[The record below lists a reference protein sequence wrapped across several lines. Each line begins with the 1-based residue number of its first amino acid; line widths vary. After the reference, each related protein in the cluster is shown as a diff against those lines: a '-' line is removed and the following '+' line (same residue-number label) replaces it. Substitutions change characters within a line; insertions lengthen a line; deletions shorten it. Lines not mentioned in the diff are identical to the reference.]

1 MDKFRALTAF
11 IQVVESNSFAKAAKE
26 LNLSPPSITRAV
38 NLLEE
43 EIGTRLLV
51 RTTRALSLTES
62 GRHFFSD
69 ARRILSEL
77 EAAEAAARGY
87 HAEAQGE
94 LRITAPVMFG
104 RLVITPLLGE
114 FLNAQPRVTAQ
125 TLFVD
130 RNVDLLEEG
139 LDVGIRIGHLTDSSQ
154 IARLCGY
161 VRRICV
167 ATPGYLKDHG
177 IPSSPDQLGKHQII
191 QSTSVSSSE
200 NWEFAV
206 GGKSKPVRIVPAVAM
221 NTNDSVIDLCARGFG
236 IAGVLSYQVA
246 NQVENGTLVEVL
258 EEFSVSPLPVHIIH
272 HEGRTVSG
280 KVRAF
285 VDFAH
290 ERLRDH
296 KSLMQ

>member
-26 LNLSPPSITRAV
+26 LNLSPPSVTRAI

-62 GRHFFSD
+62 GRHFFND
-69 ARRILSEL
+69 ARRILGEL
-77 EAAEAAARGY
+77 ETAEAAARGY

-104 RLVITPLLGE
+104 RLIIAPLLGE
-114 FLNAQPRVTAQ
+114 FLNAQPRVTAR

-139 LDVGIRIGHLTDSSQ
+139 LDIGIRIGHLPDSSQ
-154 IARLCGY
+154 IARFCGS
-161 VRRICV
+161 VRRMCV
-167 ATPGYLKDHG
+167 AAPSYLKERG
-177 IPSSPDQLGKHQII
+177 TPSSPDELGTHRII

-200 NWEFAV
+200 NWEFTV
-206 GGKSKPVRIVPAVAM
+206 GRKTKPIRIVPAIAM
-221 NTNDSVIDLCARGFG
+221 NSNDAVIDLCTRGFG

-246 NQVENGTLVEVL
+246 DQLKNGTLVEVL

-285 VDFAH
+285 VDFAY
-290 ERLRDH
+290 ERLRNHD
-296 KSLMQ
+296 SLIR

>member
-26 LNLSPPSITRAV
+26 LNLSPPSVTRAV

-167 ATPGYLKDHG
+167 ATPDYLKVHG

-200 NWEFAV
+200 NWEFTV
-206 GGKSKPVRIVPAVAM
+206 GGKSTPVRIVPAVAM
-221 NTNDSVIDLCARGFG
+221 NTNDAVIDLCARGFG